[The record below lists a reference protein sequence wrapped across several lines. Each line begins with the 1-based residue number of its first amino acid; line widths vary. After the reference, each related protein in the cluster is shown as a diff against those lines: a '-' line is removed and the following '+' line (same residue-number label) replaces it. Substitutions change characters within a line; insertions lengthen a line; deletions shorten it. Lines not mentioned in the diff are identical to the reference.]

1 MSSDDIIASLLAA
14 LAAGLFIV
22 VPVIFRL
29 LSRMLEKVGDAW
41 IDKIGDDRTRTR
53 VELAKGEILTA
64 VGLVGQTLAPEF
76 RAAAA
81 DGKITDEERA
91 HLRQTAL
98 TEAKRRF
105 GPSFWTD
112 LMQRLELPATDV
124 DAWILAQVEAYVF
137 QSKQPPSPPN
147 GSSAGSPGTS

>member
-1 MSSDDIIASLLAA
+1 MSNDEIIASILATLVAGLLFLLPVLFRLAA
-14 LAAGLFIV
+14 
-22 VPVIFRL
+22 RL
-29 LSRMLEKVGDAW
+29 VEKVGDAW

-64 VGLVGQTLAPEF
+64 VGMVGQTLAPEY

-81 DGKITDEERA
+81 DGKITEEERA

-112 LMQRLELPATDV
+112 LMKRLELPPSEQ

-147 GSSAGSPGTS
+147 GNSAGSPGGS